1 MSIGVLTSNLVIVH
15 IQIME
20 NTSTLKVLD
29 LFAGAGGFTI
39 AGELAGGYETV
50 AFCEIDKHARKVLA
64 KNWPDVHIFEDVTK
78 LKADDIDGTVDVI
91 TGGFPCQDL
100 STAGRGAGLGEGTR
114 SGLFREMLRL
124 ACEIREKQGRL
135 PYIIF
140 ENVARLLSG
149 PTEAP
154 GEWFGEFLHALAEV
168 GYDAEWFCI
177 TAASIGA
184 PHERERV
191 CVVAHP
197 NCEYGERG
205 QGQRSRLRMAKET
218 EGADHN
224 PSGSIEGC
232 EVVAYA
238 NQAPIERGGI
248 SRRVYAQHANLDG
261 TTSQWCEWGGGEPEI
276 CGVDDGIPN
285 RSHRLGIMGNAIVP
299 QVFAIPMRALCEAHL
314 TTLETTNIHTN
325 TTSKED
331 YT

>member
-1 MSIGVLTSNLVIVH
+1 M
-15 IQIME
+15 
-20 NTSTLKVLD
+20 TLKVLD

-64 KNWPDVHIFEDVTK
+64 KNWPDVPIFEDVTK
-78 LKADDIDGTVDVI
+78 LYASDIDGTIDVI

-100 STAGRGAGLGEGTR
+100 SSAGRGAGLGDGTR

-124 ACEIREKQGRL
+124 ACEVRERQGGL

-154 GEWFGEFLHALAEV
+154 GEWFGEFLWALAEV

-191 CVVAHP
+191 CVVAYP
-197 NCEYGERG
+197 NCEHGECG
-205 QGQRSRLRMAKET
+205 QGERSRLRMEEEAERPDNNT
-218 EGADHN
+218 CR
-224 PSGSIEGC
+224 PIEGR
-232 EVVAYA
+232 EASA
-238 NQAPIERGGI
+238 QRSKASIERGEI
-248 SRRVYAQHANLDG
+248 SRRVYAQHADIDG
-261 TTSQWCEWGGGEPEI
+261 TNVEWGEWGGGEPEI
-276 CGVDDGIPN
+276 CGVDDGIPKGSYARRN
-285 RSHRLGIMGNAIVP
+285 GIMGNAIVP
-299 QVFAIPMRALCEAHL
+299 QVFAIPMRSLREYHEAA
-314 TTLETTNIHTN
+314 T
-325 TTSKED
+325 
-331 YT
+331 

>member
-1 MSIGVLTSNLVIVH
+1 
-15 IQIME
+15 ME
-20 NTSTLKVLD
+20 STDTLKVLD
-29 LFAGAGGFTI
+29 LFAGAGGFTV
-39 AGELAGGYETV
+39 AGETAGGYETV

-64 KNWPDVHIFEDVTK
+64 KNWPDVPIFEDVTK

-149 PTEAP
+149 PAEAP

-184 PHERERV
+184 PHERNRV
-191 CVVAHP
+191 CVVAYANREH
-197 NCEYGERG
+197 GECG
-205 QGQRSRLRMAKET
+205 QGQRSGLWMEEET
-218 EGADHN
+218 KRADYN
-224 PSGSIEGC
+224 TSGSIEGC
-232 EVVAYA
+232 ETITHS
-238 NQAPIERGGI
+238 NKAPIERGGI
-248 SRRVYAQHANLDG
+248 SSRVYAQHANFDG
-261 TTSQWCEWGGGEPEI
+261 TTSQWSEWGGGESEI
-276 CGVDDGIPN
+276 CGVDDGVPN

-299 QVFAIPMRALCEAHL
+299 QVFEIPMRALREAHL
-314 TTLETTNIHTN
+314 TQNKTTHIDSN

-331 YT
+331 IE

>member
-1 MSIGVLTSNLVIVH
+1 M
-15 IQIME
+15 
-20 NTSTLKVLD
+20 TLSVLD
-29 LFAGAGGFTI
+29 LFAGAGGFTV

-64 KNWPDVHIFEDVTK
+64 KNWPDVPIFEDVTK

-149 PTEAP
+149 PAEAP
-154 GEWFGEFLHALAEV
+154 GEWFGEFLHSLAEV

-191 CVVAHP
+191 CVVAYASAVQRY
-197 NCEYGERG
+197 ERQTYGEDSEPQVSELGGYRG
-205 QGQRSRLRMAKET
+205 AET
-218 EGADHN
+218 TTH
-224 PSGSIEGC
+224 P
-232 EVVAYA
+232 

-248 SRRVYAQHANLDG
+248 SSRVYAQHANLDS
-261 TTSQWCEWGGGEPEI
+261 TTSQWGEWGGGESEI

-299 QVFAIPMRALCEAHL
+299 QVFEIPMRALREAHL
-314 TTLETTNIHTN
+314 T
-325 TTSKED
+325 
-331 YT
+331 